1 MVVRGNGK
9 DDLNA
14 SAGLAGAHS
23 LRDKDFS
30 SKSPERNQRDDA
42 ADAARGS

>member
-14 SAGLAGAHS
+14 SAGLAGARS